1 LTCGILL
8 ERLQC
13 AITTSH
19 VQLPTNQ
26 SSLSCNNLRHVVH
39 TSVCPEGQW
48 CSAWGPAVGAQLDT
62 VQYRSVALLLMY
74 GEFCAVLIL
83 ILCCCC
89 WYRTHAEKAIDII
102 TSILPDDHLLLASS
116 KRVKGL
122 SRACATVKQISKC
135 FKIW

>member
-1 LTCGILL
+1 
-8 ERLQC
+8 
-13 AITTSH
+13 
-19 VQLPTNQ
+19 
-26 SSLSCNNLRHVVH
+26 
-39 TSVCPEGQW
+39 
-48 CSAWGPAVGAQLDT
+48 VGAQLDT

-122 SRACATVKQISKC
+122 SRACATVKQIQNALRFDDVTMLLLQVDVPVKVKYTEC
-135 FKIW
+135 FNKKHPIYFHLYLLGK